1 MSKEKSFKFESAME
15 ELELI
20 LQKLD
25 SSEVNIDSLTVDL
38 QRASELI
45 EWCRSRLETTRVD
58 VERIVADLDEN

>member
-1 MSKEKSFKFESAME
+1 MAEEPRTFQAAME
-15 ELELI
+15 ELEVI
-20 LQKLD
+20 LHKLD
-25 SSEVNIDSLTVDL
+25 SEEVNIDSLTIDL

>member
-1 MSKEKSFKFESAME
+1 MTEENLTFQAAME

-25 SSEVNIDSLTVDL
+25 SDEVNIDSLTVDL

-45 EWCRSRLETTRVD
+45 VWCRSRLESTRVD
-58 VERIVADLDEN
+58 VERIVADLEER

>member
-1 MSKEKSFKFESAME
+1 MAEEPRTFQAAME
-15 ELELI
+15 ELEVI
-20 LQKLD
+20 LHKLD
-25 SSEVNIDSLTVDL
+25 SEEVNIDSLTVDL

>member
-1 MSKEKSFKFESAME
+1 MTEENLTFQSAME

-25 SSEVNIDSLTVDL
+25 SSEANIDSLTVDL

-45 EWCRSRLETTRVD
+45 EWCRSRLESTKVD
-58 VERIVADLDEN
+58 VERIVADLEER